1 MNKIYLNGK
10 ETEVKKDLSVKDI
23 LVRSS
28 NIGST
33 IIAKKIGEEKYK
45 KVLPLAI
52 KNILTG
58 KPVELWGN
66 GSDLRSFIFINDV
79 VETIMNALTFSKN
92 NVNINVSSGNAVSI
106 LELLQILKS
115 VSSKSMTIIN
125 RDSSHIKRDLIFDM
139 NETLEEEIISIQ
151 MSDSFVES
159 YAREKLDLV
168 KPDEVLIE
176 IDVTK
181 DNPNE

>member
-1 MNKIYLNGK
+1 MQMNYFFNFIIFLF
-10 ETEVKKDLSVKDI
+10 LI
-23 LVRSS
+23 FLVI
-28 NIGST
+28 N
-33 IIAKKIGEEKYK
+33 
-45 KVLPLAI
+45 
-52 KNILTG
+52 
-58 KPVELWGN
+58 
-66 GSDLRSFIFINDV
+66 SFSIFIGDDGRK
-79 VETIMNALTFSKN
+79 LN
-92 NVNINVSSGNAVSI
+92 N
-106 LELLQILKS
+106 ELKS
-115 VSSKSMTIIN
+115 ELSTYKN
-125 RDSSHIKRDLIFDM
+125 ERDLIFDM

>member
-1 MNKIYLNGK
+1 MQMKYFFNFIIF
-10 ETEVKKDLSVKDI
+10 LSLI
-23 LVRSS
+23 FLLI
-28 NIGST
+28 N
-33 IIAKKIGEEKYK
+33 
-45 KVLPLAI
+45 
-52 KNILTG
+52 
-58 KPVELWGN
+58 
-66 GSDLRSFIFINDV
+66 SFAIFIGDDG
-79 VETIMNALTFSKN
+79 IKLN
-92 NVNINVSSGNAVSI
+92 NELK
-106 LELLQILKS
+106 LELSAYK
-115 VSSKSMTIIN
+115 N
-125 RDSSHIKRDLIFDM
+125 ERDLIFDE

>member
-1 MNKIYLNGK
+1 MA
-10 ETEVKKDLSVKDI
+10 TLSLMQMKYFFNFII
-23 LVRSS
+23 LLSLIFLVINSFS
-28 NIGST
+28 IF
-33 IIAKKIGEEKYK
+33 IGEDGRK
-45 KVLPLAI
+45 L
-52 KNILTG
+52 
-58 KPVELWGN
+58 
-66 GSDLRSFIFINDV
+66 
-79 VETIMNALTFSKN
+79 N
-92 NVNINVSSGNAVSI
+92 N
-106 LELLQILKS
+106 ELKS
-115 VSSKSMTIIN
+115 ELSTYKN
-125 RDSSHIKRDLIFDM
+125 ERDLIFDM

>member
-1 MNKIYLNGK
+1 MSYFFNFIIL
-10 ETEVKKDLSVKDI
+10 LSLI
-23 LVRSS
+23 FLVI
-28 NIGST
+28 N
-33 IIAKKIGEEKYK
+33 
-45 KVLPLAI
+45 
-52 KNILTG
+52 
-58 KPVELWGN
+58 
-66 GSDLRSFIFINDV
+66 SFSIFIGDDGRK
-79 VETIMNALTFSKN
+79 LN
-92 NVNINVSSGNAVSI
+92 N
-106 LELLQILKS
+106 ELKS
-115 VSSKSMTIIN
+115 ELSSYKN
-125 RDSSHIKRDLIFDM
+125 ERDLIFDM

>member
-1 MNKIYLNGK
+1 MSYFFNFIIL
-10 ETEVKKDLSVKDI
+10 LSLI
-23 LVRSS
+23 FLVI
-28 NIGST
+28 N
-33 IIAKKIGEEKYK
+33 
-45 KVLPLAI
+45 
-52 KNILTG
+52 
-58 KPVELWGN
+58 
-66 GSDLRSFIFINDV
+66 SFSIFIGDDGRK
-79 VETIMNALTFSKN
+79 LN
-92 NVNINVSSGNAVSI
+92 NELK
-106 LELLQILKS
+106 LELSAYK
-115 VSSKSMTIIN
+115 N
-125 RDSSHIKRDLIFDM
+125 ERDLIFDM

>member
-1 MNKIYLNGK
+1 MSYFFNFIIL
-10 ETEVKKDLSVKDI
+10 LSVI
-23 LVRSS
+23 FLVI
-28 NIGST
+28 N
-33 IIAKKIGEEKYK
+33 
-45 KVLPLAI
+45 
-52 KNILTG
+52 
-58 KPVELWGN
+58 
-66 GSDLRSFIFINDV
+66 SFSIFIGDDGRK
-79 VETIMNALTFSKN
+79 LN
-92 NVNINVSSGNAVSI
+92 N
-106 LELLQILKS
+106 ELKS
-115 VSSKSMTIIN
+115 ELSTHKN
-125 RDSSHIKRDLIFDM
+125 ERDLIFDM

>member
-1 MNKIYLNGK
+1 MKYFFNFIIL
-10 ETEVKKDLSVKDI
+10 LSLI
-23 LVRSS
+23 FLVI
-28 NIGST
+28 N
-33 IIAKKIGEEKYK
+33 
-45 KVLPLAI
+45 
-52 KNILTG
+52 
-58 KPVELWGN
+58 
-66 GSDLRSFIFINDV
+66 SFSIFIGDDGRK
-79 VETIMNALTFSKN
+79 LN
-92 NVNINVSSGNAVSI
+92 N
-106 LELLQILKS
+106 ELKS
-115 VSSKSMTIIN
+115 ELSTYKN
-125 RDSSHIKRDLIFDM
+125 ERDFIFDM

>member
-1 MNKIYLNGK
+1 MNYFFNFIIL
-10 ETEVKKDLSVKDI
+10 LSLI
-23 LVRSS
+23 FLVI
-28 NIGST
+28 N
-33 IIAKKIGEEKYK
+33 
-45 KVLPLAI
+45 
-52 KNILTG
+52 
-58 KPVELWGN
+58 
-66 GSDLRSFIFINDV
+66 SFSIFIGDDGRK
-79 VETIMNALTFSKN
+79 LN
-92 NVNINVSSGNAVSI
+92 N
-106 LELLQILKS
+106 ELKS
-115 VSSKSMTIIN
+115 ELSAYKN
-125 RDSSHIKRDLIFDM
+125 ERDLIFDM

>member
-1 MNKIYLNGK
+1 MKYFFNFIIL
-10 ETEVKKDLSVKDI
+10 LSVI
-23 LVRSS
+23 FLVI
-28 NIGST
+28 N
-33 IIAKKIGEEKYK
+33 
-45 KVLPLAI
+45 
-52 KNILTG
+52 
-58 KPVELWGN
+58 
-66 GSDLRSFIFINDV
+66 SFSIFIGDDGRK
-79 VETIMNALTFSKN
+79 LN
-92 NVNINVSSGNAVSI
+92 N
-106 LELLQILKS
+106 ELKS
-115 VSSKSMTIIN
+115 ELSAYKN
-125 RDSSHIKRDLIFDM
+125 ERDLIFDM

>member
-1 MNKIYLNGK
+1 MNYFFNFIIF
-10 ETEVKKDLSVKDI
+10 LSLI
-23 LVRSS
+23 FLLI
-28 NIGST
+28 N
-33 IIAKKIGEEKYK
+33 
-45 KVLPLAI
+45 
-52 KNILTG
+52 
-58 KPVELWGN
+58 
-66 GSDLRSFIFINDV
+66 SFSIFIGDDGRR
-79 VETIMNALTFSKN
+79 LN
-92 NVNINVSSGNAVSI
+92 N
-106 LELLQILKS
+106 ELKS
-115 VSSKSMTIIN
+115 ELSTYKN
-125 RDSSHIKRDLIFDM
+125 ERDLIFDM

>member
-1 MNKIYLNGK
+1 MQMNYFINFIIL
-10 ETEVKKDLSVKDI
+10 LSLI
-23 LVRSS
+23 FLVI
-28 NIGST
+28 N
-33 IIAKKIGEEKYK
+33 
-45 KVLPLAI
+45 
-52 KNILTG
+52 
-58 KPVELWGN
+58 
-66 GSDLRSFIFINDV
+66 SFSIFIGDDGRK
-79 VETIMNALTFSKN
+79 LN
-92 NVNINVSSGNAVSI
+92 N
-106 LELLQILKS
+106 ELKS
-115 VSSKSMTIIN
+115 ELSTYKN
-125 RDSSHIKRDLIFDM
+125 ERDLIFDM

>member
-1 MNKIYLNGK
+1 MQMKYFFNFIIF
-10 ETEVKKDLSVKDI
+10 LSLI
-23 LVRSS
+23 FLVINSFS
-28 NIGST
+28 IF
-33 IIAKKIGEEKYK
+33 IGEDGRK
-45 KVLPLAI
+45 L
-52 KNILTG
+52 
-58 KPVELWGN
+58 
-66 GSDLRSFIFINDV
+66 
-79 VETIMNALTFSKN
+79 N
-92 NVNINVSSGNAVSI
+92 N
-106 LELLQILKS
+106 ELKS
-115 VSSKSMTIIN
+115 ELSTYKN
-125 RDSSHIKRDLIFDM
+125 ERDLIFDM

>member
-1 MNKIYLNGK
+1 MNYFFNFIIF
-10 ETEVKKDLSVKDI
+10 LSLI
-23 LVRSS
+23 FLVINSFS
-28 NIGST
+28 IF
-33 IIAKKIGEEKYK
+33 IGEDGRK
-45 KVLPLAI
+45 L
-52 KNILTG
+52 
-58 KPVELWGN
+58 
-66 GSDLRSFIFINDV
+66 
-79 VETIMNALTFSKN
+79 N
-92 NVNINVSSGNAVSI
+92 N
-106 LELLQILKS
+106 ELKS
-115 VSSKSMTIIN
+115 ELSTYKN
-125 RDSSHIKRDLIFDM
+125 ERDLIFDM

>member
-1 MNKIYLNGK
+1 MQMNYFFNFIIL
-10 ETEVKKDLSVKDI
+10 LSLI
-23 LVRSS
+23 FLVI
-28 NIGST
+28 N
-33 IIAKKIGEEKYK
+33 
-45 KVLPLAI
+45 
-52 KNILTG
+52 
-58 KPVELWGN
+58 
-66 GSDLRSFIFINDV
+66 SFSIFIGDDGRK
-79 VETIMNALTFSKN
+79 LN
-92 NVNINVSSGNAVSI
+92 N
-106 LELLQILKS
+106 ELKS
-115 VSSKSMTIIN
+115 ELSTHKN
-125 RDSSHIKRDLIFDM
+125 ERDLIFDM

>member
-1 MNKIYLNGK
+1 MQMNYFFNFI
-10 ETEVKKDLSVKDI
+10 I
-23 LVRSS
+23 L
-28 NIGST
+28 
-33 IIAKKIGEEKYK
+33 
-45 KVLPLAI
+45 L
-52 KNILTG
+52 
-58 KPVELWGN
+58 
-66 GSDLRSFIFINDV
+66 SFIFLVINS
-79 VETIMNALTFSKN
+79 FSIFIGDDGRKLN
-92 NVNINVSSGNAVSI
+92 N
-106 LELLQILKS
+106 ELKS
-115 VSSKSMTIIN
+115 ELSTYKN
-125 RDSSHIKRDLIFDM
+125 ERDLILDM

>member
-1 MNKIYLNGK
+1 MKYFFNFIIL
-10 ETEVKKDLSVKDI
+10 LSLI
-23 LVRSS
+23 FLVI
-28 NIGST
+28 N
-33 IIAKKIGEEKYK
+33 
-45 KVLPLAI
+45 
-52 KNILTG
+52 
-58 KPVELWGN
+58 
-66 GSDLRSFIFINDV
+66 SFSIFIGDDGRK
-79 VETIMNALTFSKN
+79 LN
-92 NVNINVSSGNAVSI
+92 N
-106 LELLQILKS
+106 ELKS
-115 VSSKSMTIIN
+115 ELSTYKN
-125 RDSSHIKRDLIFDM
+125 ERDLIFDM

>member
-1 MNKIYLNGK
+1 MQMNYFFNFIIL
-10 ETEVKKDLSVKDI
+10 LSLI
-23 LVRSS
+23 FLVI
-28 NIGST
+28 N
-33 IIAKKIGEEKYK
+33 
-45 KVLPLAI
+45 
-52 KNILTG
+52 
-58 KPVELWGN
+58 
-66 GSDLRSFIFINDV
+66 SFSIFIGDDGRR
-79 VETIMNALTFSKN
+79 LN
-92 NVNINVSSGNAVSI
+92 N
-106 LELLQILKS
+106 ELKS
-115 VSSKSMTIIN
+115 ELSTYKN
-125 RDSSHIKRDLIFDM
+125 QRDLIFEM

>member
-1 MNKIYLNGK
+1 MATLSLMQMNYFFNFIIL
-10 ETEVKKDLSVKDI
+10 LSLI
-23 LVRSS
+23 FLVI
-28 NIGST
+28 N
-33 IIAKKIGEEKYK
+33 
-45 KVLPLAI
+45 
-52 KNILTG
+52 
-58 KPVELWGN
+58 
-66 GSDLRSFIFINDV
+66 SFSIFIGDDGRK
-79 VETIMNALTFSKN
+79 LN
-92 NVNINVSSGNAVSI
+92 N
-106 LELLQILKS
+106 ELKS
-115 VSSKSMTIIN
+115 ELSTYKN
-125 RDSSHIKRDLIFDM
+125 ERDLIFDM

>member
-1 MNKIYLNGK
+1 MQMNYFFNLIIF
-10 ETEVKKDLSVKDI
+10 LSLI
-23 LVRSS
+23 FLVI
-28 NIGST
+28 N
-33 IIAKKIGEEKYK
+33 
-45 KVLPLAI
+45 
-52 KNILTG
+52 
-58 KPVELWGN
+58 
-66 GSDLRSFIFINDV
+66 SFLIFIGDDGRK
-79 VETIMNALTFSKN
+79 LN
-92 NVNINVSSGNAVSI
+92 N
-106 LELLQILKS
+106 ELKS
-115 VSSKSMTIIN
+115 ELSAYKN
-125 RDSSHIKRDLIFDM
+125 ERDLIFDM

>member
-1 MNKIYLNGK
+1 MSYFFNFIIL
-10 ETEVKKDLSVKDI
+10 LSLI
-23 LVRSS
+23 FLVINSFS
-28 NIGST
+28 IF
-33 IIAKKIGEEKYK
+33 IGEDGRK
-45 KVLPLAI
+45 L
-52 KNILTG
+52 
-58 KPVELWGN
+58 
-66 GSDLRSFIFINDV
+66 
-79 VETIMNALTFSKN
+79 N
-92 NVNINVSSGNAVSI
+92 N
-106 LELLQILKS
+106 ELKS
-115 VSSKSMTIIN
+115 ELSAYKN
-125 RDSSHIKRDLIFDM
+125 ERDLIFDM

>member
-1 MNKIYLNGK
+1 MKYFFNFIIL
-10 ETEVKKDLSVKDI
+10 LSLI
-23 LVRSS
+23 FLLINSFS
-28 NIGST
+28 IF
-33 IIAKKIGEEKYK
+33 IGEDGRK
-45 KVLPLAI
+45 L
-52 KNILTG
+52 
-58 KPVELWGN
+58 
-66 GSDLRSFIFINDV
+66 
-79 VETIMNALTFSKN
+79 N
-92 NVNINVSSGNAVSI
+92 N
-106 LELLQILKS
+106 ELKS
-115 VSSKSMTIIN
+115 ELSTYKN
-125 RDSSHIKRDLIFDM
+125 ERDLIFDM

>member
-1 MNKIYLNGK
+1 MQMSYFFNFIIL
-10 ETEVKKDLSVKDI
+10 LSVI
-23 LVRSS
+23 FLVI
-28 NIGST
+28 N
-33 IIAKKIGEEKYK
+33 
-45 KVLPLAI
+45 
-52 KNILTG
+52 
-58 KPVELWGN
+58 
-66 GSDLRSFIFINDV
+66 SFSIFIGDDGRK
-79 VETIMNALTFSKN
+79 LN
-92 NVNINVSSGNAVSI
+92 N
-106 LELLQILKS
+106 ELKS
-115 VSSKSMTIIN
+115 ELSAYKN
-125 RDSSHIKRDLIFDM
+125 ERDLIFDM

>member
-1 MNKIYLNGK
+1 MQMSYFFNFI
-10 ETEVKKDLSVKDI
+10 I
-23 LVRSS
+23 LLFLIFLVI
-28 NIGST
+28 N
-33 IIAKKIGEEKYK
+33 
-45 KVLPLAI
+45 
-52 KNILTG
+52 
-58 KPVELWGN
+58 
-66 GSDLRSFIFINDV
+66 SFSIFIGDDGRK
-79 VETIMNALTFSKN
+79 LN
-92 NVNINVSSGNAVSI
+92 N
-106 LELLQILKS
+106 ELKS
-115 VSSKSMTIIN
+115 ELSTYKN
-125 RDSSHIKRDLIFDM
+125 ERDLIFDM